1 MRMIGLVVCLL
12 APLMAMDNAEV
23 RGRWILE
30 EAIKNKSPETR
41 RHAAAA
47 FGLLPVK
54 DPLAAQLATLV
65 NDPDVP
71 VRLAAVAALSDLAGP
86 AQISLLEG
94 ALQDKVPEVAFAAAR
109 SLYNLKRPSGREAL
123 LAVVEKET
131 KTSSGIISRE
141 MRNYM
146 RQLKTPA
153 AAMML
158 AVREGVGF
166 APVPGLGF
174 GVNAALTM
182 FADNELTGRAIALL
196 ALAADKDPK
205 VQAAARDALSDGDWA
220 VRAAAIHVM
229 AVTNQAALRE
239 RINDLLDDKKEQVRF
254 RAAAASIRLAALP
267 VRPPR
272 TVTTPKKK

>member
-1 MRMIGLVVCLL
+1 MRISGLVVGVLFPLL
-12 APLMAMDNAEV
+12 AMDNAEV

-41 RHAAAA
+41 KHAAAA

-54 DPLAAQLATLV
+54 DALTAQLATLI

-71 VRLAAVAALSDLAGP
+71 VRLATVAALSDLAGA

-109 SLYNLKRPSGREAL
+109 SLYNLKRPTGREAL
-123 LAVVEKET
+123 LAVVEKES
-131 KTSSGIISRE
+131 KTTSNVIPRE

-146 RQLKTPA
+146 RQLKTPT

-182 FADNELTGRAIALL
+182 FNDNELTGRAVALL
-196 ALAADKDPK
+196 ALAADKDPR
-205 VQAAARDALSDGDWA
+205 VQAAARDALGDSEWP

-239 RINDLLDDKKEQVRF
+239 RIIELLDDKKEQVRF
-254 RAAAASIRLAALP
+254 RAAAASIRLALTPAAPLKP
-267 VRPPR
+267 AAA
-272 TVTTPKKK
+272 PKKK